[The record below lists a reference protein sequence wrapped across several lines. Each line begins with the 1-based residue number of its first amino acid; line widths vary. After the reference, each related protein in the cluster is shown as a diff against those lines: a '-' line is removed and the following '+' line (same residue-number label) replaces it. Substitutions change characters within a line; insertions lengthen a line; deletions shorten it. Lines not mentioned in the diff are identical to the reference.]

1 MLPGLFKK
9 DVVPRVG
16 CSKKLH
22 HIWRIRHAS
31 TSIWRIRA
39 TWIFVPYSH
48 KYAFSSISLGVLSCY
63 LSAYLICILQ
73 MMWAADFDESI
84 AFHLGENCPEI
95 LVIQI
100 PKESEAES
108 GEEIVENNNND
119 SKDDSPPKHGSGERT
134 ISENNGMKLSL
145 ARPFCGLTRNI
156 WSKNNGMPSFN
167 MVSSARSSIDELPVF
182 CVAAILFMNHRKILK
197 ETRSIDDLIKAGVSN
212 LTSTV
217 LYTDRRF

>member
-1 MLPGLFKK
+1 
-9 DVVPRVG
+9 
-16 CSKKLH
+16 
-22 HIWRIRHAS
+22 
-31 TSIWRIRA
+31 
-39 TWIFVPYSH
+39 
-48 KYAFSSISLGVLSCY
+48 
-63 LSAYLICILQ
+63 
-73 MMWAADFDESI
+73 MWAADFDESI

-119 SKDDSPPKHGSGERT
+119 SKDDSPPKHGSGEHT

-167 MVSSARSSIDELPVF
+167 MLSSARSSIDELPVF

-197 ETRSIDDLIKAGVSN
+197 ETRSIDDLIKIFNDNMLKIRVKRCVRTAIK
-212 LTSTV
+212 L
-217 LYTDRRF
+217 RRKYFYKLIKGRNPAAQNGD